1 MSTFVSEGKKVSFD
15 VTTIYNGHH
24 KTTYKGIAALKCP
37 FDYVMYQMLLWQLK
51 PDLIIE
57 VGTNK
62 GGGALYLADLL
73 DMVGFGV
80 VHTIDRVNQVTT
92 DLLDRHPRI
101 KRFIHGWENYDL
113 REIAEAKKILLIE
126 DSAHTYENTLG
137 VLKKFAPVITEN
149 SYMIIED
156 GIIDELGMA
165 AEYQGGP
172 LGAIQDFLKGNEQ
185 FIVDRRW
192 CDFYGVNATFNVNG
206 YLRKI
211 SKAPVQEQSLEN
223 HGERVE
229 IDYREG
235 QVDYESLNMYQKSHY
250 RRYEYAAS
258 IIDQHGITG
267 DFACG
272 TGYGSAILSEVSTKV
287 IGIDIDQR
295 VVTVIRDRYKHI
307 PKIEFYPSN
316 LLRLTYEE
324 VFDTIVSFETI
335 EHVPQDKI
343 GAVFAVFYKALKSGG
358 RLVFSTP
365 YLQERSEQAIK
376 MGFHQTFMI
385 NENTVKQWLDDAG
398 FMLESIKYQNY
409 QTHSIEND
417 LVHKDFI
424 ICTARK
430 KQCNPKV
437 SICIPAFQ
445 QPELLRR
452 CLESVGV
459 QSYKD
464 YEVIVTDDSG
474 NDCLQSV
481 ITEFSAILNLKY
493 IKNPRNMGSP
503 ANWNHAMKHASGEYI
518 KILHHDDWFFDENS
532 LAGFVEMLEC
542 NPKADFVFCPSRHYE
557 RGVHISTHAPG
568 LQQLNWLAGDRR
580 ILFKG
585 NVIGAPS
592 AVLFRR
598 WGLLFDE
605 KLKWVVDLDFYIRL
619 LGLNKNFV
627 YTPQELI
634 CIDLIND
641 TKVTSSCENNREI
654 ELFENFYFFEK
665 LGIRPFSQ
673 ELVDFFVRLFLK
685 YDVTS
690 LQEIRECGYEGVI
703 DVGFEQIL
711 QIKQKIKGEAR
722 P

>member
-1 MSTFVSEGKKVSFD
+1 MPTIASEEKRVFFD
-15 VTTIYNGHH
+15 VSTIYEGHH

-37 FDYVMYQMLLWQLK
+37 FDYVLYQMLIWNLK

-62 GGGALYLADLL
+62 GGGTLYLADLL
-73 DMVGFGV
+73 DQVGSGL
-80 VHTIDRVNQVTT
+80 VHTIDISNQVTT

-101 KRFIHGWENYDL
+101 KRFLQGWESYEL
-113 REIAEAKKILLIE
+113 PKGAGTVLLIE

-137 VLKKFAPVITEN
+137 VLKKFAPMITES
-149 SYMIIED
+149 SYMIVED
-156 GIIDELGMA
+156 GIVDELGMS

-172 LGAIQDFLKGNEQ
+172 LRAIQEFLTGNEQ
-185 FIVDRRW
+185 FVIDRKW
-192 CDFYGVNATFNVNG
+192 CDFYGRNATFNVNG

-211 SKAPVQEQSLEN
+211 GKKPAKQQNLEN
-223 HGERVE
+223 AGERVE
-229 IDYREG
+229 IDYHDG
-235 QVDYESLNMYQKSHY
+235 QVNYQLLDMYQKSHY

-258 IIDQHGITG
+258 IIDQHSITG

-287 IGIDIDQR
+287 IGIDIDQK
-295 VVTVIRDRYKHI
+295 VVTVIRERYQHI
-307 PKIEFYPSN
+307 PKIEFYPGN
-316 LLRLTYEE
+316 LLRLSYEE

-335 EHVPQDKI
+335 EHISKDKI
-343 GAVFAVFYKALKSGG
+343 GELFAVFYKALKPEG
-358 RLVFSTP
+358 RLIFSTP

-385 NENTVKQWLDDAG
+385 DENTVKQWLDEAG
-398 FMLESIKYQNY
+398 FMIESIKYQNY
-409 QTHSIEND
+409 QTHLIEND
-417 LVHKDFI
+417 LAHKDFI

-430 KQCNPKV
+430 KQCHPKV

-452 CLESVGV
+452 CLESVRM
-459 QSYKD
+459 QSYQD

-481 ITEFSAILNLKY
+481 IAEFAAILNLKY
-493 IKNPRNMGSP
+493 IKNVQNMGSP
-503 ANWNHAMKHASGEYI
+503 ANWNHAMQQASGEYI
-518 KILHHDDWFFDENS
+518 KILHHDDWFFAENS

-542 NPKADFVFCPSRHYE
+542 NPKADLVFCPSRHYE
-557 RGVHISTHAPG
+557 KGVHVSTYVPG
-568 LQQLNWLAGDRR
+568 LTQLNWLAGDPKV
-580 ILFKG
+580 LFRG

-619 LGLNKNFV
+619 LSLNKNFV

-641 TKVTSSCENNREI
+641 TKVTAICENNREI

-665 LGIRPFSQ
+665 LGIQHFSK

-690 LQEIRECGYEGVI
+690 LQEIRECGYEG
-703 DVGFEQIL
+703 DLDATFEKIL
-711 QIKQKIKGEAR
+711 QITQKIKEQVR
-722 P
+722 